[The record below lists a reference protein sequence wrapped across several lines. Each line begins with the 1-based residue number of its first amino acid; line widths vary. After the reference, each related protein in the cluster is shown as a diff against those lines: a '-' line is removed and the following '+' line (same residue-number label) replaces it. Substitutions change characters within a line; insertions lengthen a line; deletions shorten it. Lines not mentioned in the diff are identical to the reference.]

1 MKILIVEDDVL
12 MAKTIEFRLKK
23 DGYEVVLAPD
33 GREALK
39 FITEFDFDL
48 VVSDIMLPFNSGLE
62 VLNFLKSKT
71 NNNTPIIMLS
81 SFGAENIILE
91 AFNLGADDYITK
103 PFSPIELSLR
113 VKRLLKKL
121 SKN

>member
-1 MKILIVEDDVL
+1 MNILIVEDDVL
-12 MAKTIEFRLKK
+12 MAKTLEFRLRK
-23 DGYEVVLAPD
+23 DGYEVVLAVD

-39 FITEFDFDL
+39 YITENDYDL

-62 VLNFLKSKT
+62 ILNFLKSKKDK
-71 NNNTPIIMLS
+71 NTPIIMLS

-113 VKRLLKKL
+113 AKRLLKKL
-121 SKN
+121 TNN

>member
-12 MAKTIEFRLKK
+12 MAKTLEFRLKK
-23 DGYEVVLAPD
+23 DGFQVFHAAD

-39 FITEFDFDL
+39 LITENEYDL

-62 VLNFLKSKT
+62 ILNYLKTSKRA
-71 NNNTPIIMLS
+71 NTPIIMLS

-91 AFNLGADDYITK
+91 AFNLGADDYLTK

-113 VKRLLKKL
+113 VKRLLKKF
-121 SKN
+121 SNN